1 MRQEVRIWSAVG
13 SLHLL
18 LLPLRLQC
26 LLSVLHV
33 EKVVVQPS
41 KFLEWHLINQ
51 FCTEYF
57 CLLHSFGVDHD
68 IPWLPCKG
76 PKRARQTRIE
86 VDIETGLVEIE
97 ALSLIFHHIANYWK
111 AHLSGDCNVWNY
123 TCNADSDCADT
134 APRQIAGR
142 SEMWNKRCEK
152 LWTVFTRIKKI
163 ESFQV
168 EGVLASLYALSP

>member
-1 MRQEVRIWSAVG
+1 MHAGSTEYFPLCNAIRISEYWTAGLRQMRQGVRIWSAVG

-26 LLSVLHV
+26 VLSVLHV
-33 EKVVVQPS
+33 ERLVVQPS
-41 KFLEWHLINQ
+41 KFLEWHLRNQ

-86 VDIETGLVEIE
+86 VDIETGLVDIE
-97 ALSLIFHHIANYWK
+97 TLSLVFHHIANYWI
-111 AHLSGDCNVWNY
+111 AHLSGDCNV
-123 TCNADSDCADT
+123 
-134 APRQIAGR
+134 
-142 SEMWNKRCEK
+142 
-152 LWTVFTRIKKI
+152 
-163 ESFQV
+163 
-168 EGVLASLYALSP
+168 